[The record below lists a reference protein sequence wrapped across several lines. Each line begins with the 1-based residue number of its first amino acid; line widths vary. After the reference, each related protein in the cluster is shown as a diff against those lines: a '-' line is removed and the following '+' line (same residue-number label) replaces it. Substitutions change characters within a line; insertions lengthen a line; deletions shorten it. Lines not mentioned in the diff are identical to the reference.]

1 MKPAILKELP
11 LDSIPE
17 NININNL
24 LSDIISANSALA
36 KLDGALLTLKNPG
49 ILLSPLLHKEAVSS
63 STIEGTR
70 ASLNEVLEY
79 EAIKNNSEKNE
90 KNQDIK
96 EILNYKK
103 AIVRGMTLLKQKPL
117 SENLIKELHGILLD
131 SVRGEG
137 KAPGNFRKGLVYIGK
152 PNSSIDEASFIPP
165 SPENI
170 TSLFS
175 NWERFLNMNNS
186 LDHLVKIGIAHYQFE
201 AIHPFMDGNGRIGRL
216 IIPLYL
222 YQNDLLSYPVL
233 YVSSYLEKYRGQY
246 MDLLHNID
254 GSEKSWEAWL
264 KFFLIGVKIQA
275 EEAKNKVQIILALK
289 EKHVQEIT
297 KQVRSSYA
305 NEFIEFIYSHPIFTY
320 QNVLEYSQ
328 IKTPQTVYNLIKKFE
343 SIDIISPTSETKRN
357 KIYTF
362 NALLKIINN

>member
-1 MKPAILKELP
+1 MGPIILKELP
-11 LDSIPE
+11 LDSIPN
-17 NININNL
+17 NINISNL
-24 LSDIISANSALA
+24 LPDIISANNALA
-36 KLDGALLTLKNPG
+36 KLDGALLSLKNPG

-63 STIEGTR
+63 STIEGTH
-70 ASLNEVLEY
+70 ATLNEVLEY
-79 EAIKNNSEKNE
+79 EAVKNNSEKNE
-90 KNQDIK
+90 KDQDIK

-103 AIVRGMTLLKQKPL
+103 AIIRGMVLLKQKPL
-117 SENLIKELHGILLD
+117 SENLIKELHGILLG
-131 SVRGEG
+131 SVRGKG
-137 KAPGNFRKGLVYIGK
+137 KNPGSFRKGLVYIGR

-165 SPENI
+165 SPENV

-222 YQNDLLSYPVL
+222 YQSKLLSYPIL
-233 YVSSYLEKYRGQY
+233 YISSYLEKYRGQY

-254 GSEKSWEAWL
+254 GSENNWEAWL
-264 KFFLIGVKIQA
+264 RFFLTGIRVQS
-275 EEAKNKVQIILALK
+275 EEAKNKIHDILALK
-289 EKHVQEIT
+289 EKHIQEIARQI
-297 KQVRSSYA
+297 KSSYT
-305 NEFIEFIYSHPIFTY
+305 NEFIEFIYSQPIFTY
-320 QNVLEYSQ
+320 KNVLEYSQ

-343 SIDIISPTSETKRN
+343 SANIISRVSEMKRN
-357 KIYTF
+357 RVYTF

>member
-175 NWERFLNMNNS
+175 N
-186 LDHLVKIGIAHYQFE
+186 
-201 AIHPFMDGNGRIGRL
+201 
-216 IIPLYL
+216 
-222 YQNDLLSYPVL
+222 
-233 YVSSYLEKYRGQY
+233 
-246 MDLLHNID
+246 
-254 GSEKSWEAWL
+254 
-264 KFFLIGVKIQA
+264 
-275 EEAKNKVQIILALK
+275 
-289 EKHVQEIT
+289 
-297 KQVRSSYA
+297 
-305 NEFIEFIYSHPIFTY
+305 
-320 QNVLEYSQ
+320 
-328 IKTPQTVYNLIKKFE
+328 
-343 SIDIISPTSETKRN
+343 
-357 KIYTF
+357 
-362 NALLKIINN
+362 

>member
-1 MKPAILKELP
+1 MLKELL
-11 LDSIPE
+11 LDSMPE

-24 LSDIISANSALA
+24 LSDIVSANNALA
-36 KLDGALLTLKNPG
+36 KLDGALLSLKNPG

-70 ASLNEVLEY
+70 VSLNEVLEY

-90 KNQDIK
+90 KDQDIK

-103 AIVRGMTLLKQKPL
+103 AIVRGITLLKQKPL
-117 SENLIKELHGILLD
+117 SENLIKELHGILLS

-137 KAPGNFRKGLVYIGK
+137 KSPGSFRKGLVYIGR
-152 PNSSIDEASFIPP
+152 PNSSIDEASYIPP

-170 TSLFS
+170 VSLFS

-222 YQNDLLSYPVL
+222 YQSNLLSYPIL
-233 YVSSYLEKYRGQY
+233 YISSYLEKYRGQY

-254 GSEKSWEAWL
+254 GTAKNWEAWL
-264 KFFLIGVKIQA
+264 KFFLAGIRIQS
-275 EEAKNKVQIILALK
+275 EEAKNKIQTILILK
-289 EKHVQEIT
+289 EKHIQEIT
-297 KQVRSSYA
+297 KQIKSSYT

-343 SIDIISPTSETKRN
+343 SINIISPVSERKRN